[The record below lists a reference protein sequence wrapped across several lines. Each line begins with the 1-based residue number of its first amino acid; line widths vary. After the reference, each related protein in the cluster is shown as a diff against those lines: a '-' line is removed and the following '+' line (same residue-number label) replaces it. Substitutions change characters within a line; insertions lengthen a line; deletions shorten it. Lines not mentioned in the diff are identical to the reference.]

1 MRVIIYSK
9 RLSILLFKVKNKQYT
24 YRCMFTSKQHVSTI
38 ENFDRFLP
46 TWCRTTIIRQ
56 NKIFPKVIR
65 LTLIDWLMEVPS
77 IKTDPIENIQAVWK
91 EKLSFFLLR
100 NFMQAN
106 YILRFFSLLYVWDI
120 YNQNVVDFDSPKY
133 QCMTDLS
140 YLFIFANR
148 NSVNASFGRFVLQQ
162 Y

>member
-1 MRVIIYSK
+1 
-9 RLSILLFKVKNKQYT
+9 
-24 YRCMFTSKQHVSTI
+24 
-38 ENFDRFLP
+38 
-46 TWCRTTIIRQ
+46 
-56 NKIFPKVIR
+56 
-65 LTLIDWLMEVPS
+65 MEVPS

-133 QCMTDLS
+133 
-140 YLFIFANR
+140 
-148 NSVNASFGRFVLQQ
+148 
-162 Y
+162 